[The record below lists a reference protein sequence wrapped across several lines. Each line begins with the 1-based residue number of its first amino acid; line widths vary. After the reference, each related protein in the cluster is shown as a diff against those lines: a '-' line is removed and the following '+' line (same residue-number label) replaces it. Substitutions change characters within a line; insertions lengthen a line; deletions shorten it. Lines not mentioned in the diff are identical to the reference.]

1 MVHWGR
7 NAYPNAWVK
16 TELSVRDLKMDHQN
30 AVNDGIRSI
39 TSRHARAGNV

>member
-7 NAYPNAWVK
+7 NAYPSAWVK
-16 TELSVRDLKMDHQN
+16 TQLSAHDLKITRQN

-39 TSRHARAGNV
+39 TSRHARPGNV